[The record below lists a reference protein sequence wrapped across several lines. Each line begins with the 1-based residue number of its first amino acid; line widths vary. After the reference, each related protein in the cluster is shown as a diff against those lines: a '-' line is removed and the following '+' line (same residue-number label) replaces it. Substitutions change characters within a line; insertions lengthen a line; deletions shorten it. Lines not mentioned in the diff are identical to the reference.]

1 MVTTIPSTLDLI
13 RNLGVEHLGEL
24 NLVLDALR
32 GGPRAQ
38 IEVIQSVLRMA
49 GRSDRIPNPKLYLEV
64 GSRLGMIYCTS
75 VTAQLT
81 SLGQRLLA
89 ESTFPPYDSF
99 NSVQKR
105 TLVPEI
111 LGHPDIVAGIES
123 TIRLFTTV
131 DTSGKRFRLGSIDLE
146 EAQELSLEVLQALEL
161 AHLEDVYIVIGSDG
175 LKRLHTVLGS
185 TIAQTDQEL
194 WQSQLETNKRARN
207 AEEYV
212 VQYERQRL
220 MQAGYHRLAKSVER
234 ISEYDAKASYDVLSY
249 NIDGSI
255 RYIEVKSSTN
265 LRIEFYWSRAE
276 KTFSER
282 MGDSYWIYFVP
293 RSHELPDLQHDML
306 LIQNPSK
313 AVGVCFSEQIS
324 TYKVTLMEKTYEIQF
339 REGDVSG
346 AQILSW
352 ASDNSIPND

>member
-1 MVTTIPSTLDLI
+1 MVTTIPPTLDLI

-38 IEVIQSVLRMA
+38 VEVVQSVLRMA
-49 GRSDRIPNPKLYLEV
+49 CRSDRIPAPKLYLEV
-64 GSRLGMIYCTS
+64 GSRLGLFFCNDVI
-75 VTAQLT
+75 AQLT

-99 NSVQKR
+99 NSVQKG

-111 LGHPDIVAGIES
+111 LGHPDIVAGVES

-146 EAQELSLEVLQALEL
+146 EMQELTLEILQALEL
-161 AHLEDVYIVIGSDG
+161 AHLEDVYIVIGDDG
-175 LKRLHTVLGS
+175 LKRLRTVLGS
-185 TIAQTDQEL
+185 TIAQTEQEL
-194 WQSQLETNKRARN
+194 WQSQLETNERARN

-212 VQYERQRL
+212 VDYERRRL
-220 MQAGYHRLAKSVER
+220 IQAGYHRLAESVER

-249 NIDGSI
+249 NTDGSI

-282 MGDSYWIYFVP
+282 VRDAYWIYFVP
-293 RSHELPDLQHDML
+293 RSHELPDLQHDMV
-306 LIQNPSK
+306 LIQNPSG
-313 AVGVCFSEQIS
+313 AIGAFLSEE
-324 TYKVTLMEKTYEIQF
+324 TAMYKVTLVENTNEVQF
-339 REGDVSG
+339 CEGDMRG
-346 AQILSW
+346 ARILCC
-352 ASDNSIPND
+352 NTGQ